1 MSTTDMPGYADVQV
15 HGLSAADPCP
25 RQWISIR
32 TMPKGIGIPL

>member
-1 MSTTDMPGYADVQV
+1 MSTTDMPGYADV

-25 RQWISIR
+25 RQWISVR